1 MWELHQEVNS
11 GSRNVTRV
19 MKTFIATTVQTIEV
33 TDIALI
39 SLKQKKKREGVY
51 RDGCVTRFICGL
63 ILSCSYYQTF
73 LLHFGKCAMKGFG
86 IG

>member
-39 SLKQKKKREGVY
+39 SLKQKKKEKEFTGM
-51 RDGCVTRFICGL
+51 GVTRFICGL